1 MRAIYLIGLMMVLVA
16 CSTQVTPQVPRPDA
30 TIFPELQFE
39 FPQIE
44 RATLDNGIEIYL
56 KEDHDLPL
64 VEVTTML
71 GGGSIFDPP
80 DKTGLSALFADSLQT
95 GGAGDRS
102 PQQLEETLENMAA
115 DLSIGSSSY
124 AYSVDISMR
133 RQDLIKGFDILADVL
148 RRPQFDQQ
156 RIEIARQRLI
166 EGVRR
171 RNDDPGS
178 IAGRTLASS
187 IYRDHP
193 FGRVT
198 KQSTLT
204 RIDRDRLVYQHQTYF
219 QPNNLSIAVSGD
231 IDLDELVTL
240 LKQTLGDW
248 QTAELPDM
256 EPPALPEMPTNSK
269 VTVADKDIP
278 QTTIMIGQ
286 PGIEKNNPDMMAL
299 KVANYILGGGG
310 FNSRMMREIRS
321 NRGLAYS
328 VYSYFQIGRQLP
340 ELFIAKCETKCDSTL
355 EVVSLMRS
363 QMQGLIDMPVSDEEL
378 RTAKESLINSFVFAF
393 TNSHSIVTRQLRLD
407 FYDYPSDYMQSYRQK
422 IAAVTVADV
431 QRVSD
436 EYLHPDKLQIVLVGR
451 RQDFEQDPA
460 AALGMPVEYVDLGFD
475 QE

>member
-1 MRAIYLIGLMMVLVA
+1 MRAIYLTSLLVILVA
-16 CSTQVTPQVPRPDA
+16 CSTQNSPQRPRPDA
-30 TIFPELQFE
+30 MIFPELQFE
-39 FPQIE
+39 FPQVE

-56 KEDHDLPL
+56 KVDHDLPL

-71 GGGSIFDPP
+71 GGGSIFDPS
-80 DKTGLSALFADSLQT
+80 DKTGLSALFVDTLQS

-115 DLSIGSSSY
+115 DLSVGSSSY
-124 AYSVDISMR
+124 AYTVEMSMR
-133 RQDLIKGFDILADVL
+133 RQDLLKGFDILADVL

-156 RIEIARQRLI
+156 RLEIARQKLV

-171 RNDDPGS
+171 RNDHPGS

-193 FGRVT
+193 FGRVAR
-198 KQSTLT
+198 QSTLNS
-204 RIDRDRLVYQHQTYF
+204 IDRDNLIYQHQTYF
-219 QPNNLSIAVSGD
+219 QPNNLSLAVSGD
-231 IDLDELVTL
+231 IDLDELITL
-240 LKQTLGDW
+240 VNQTLGDW

-256 EPPALPEMPTNSK
+256 EPPALPEMPENGK
-269 VTVADKDIP
+269 ITVADKDIP

-286 PGIEKNNPDMMAL
+286 PGIDKNNPDMMTL

-363 QMQGLIDMPVSDEEL
+363 QMQELIDIPVSEEEL
-378 RTAKESLINSFVFAF
+378 QTAKESLINSFVFAF

-436 EYLHPDKLQIVLVGR
+436 KYLHPDKLQIVLVGR

-460 AALGMPVEYVDLGFD
+460 AALGMPVEYIDLDLD
-475 QE
+475 QK